1 MRERRRRNAMPADAR
16 ARVSADL
23 RRALDA
29 RPEVSSACLHGSFAA
44 GGPFRDVDV
53 AVWLEPAALGESGGW
68 QYASTLAQDLERAT
82 GVPVDVQV
90 LNDAPLGFR
99 YHALRGEPL
108 LVRDWDFF
116 DDLRARTWDDY
127 FDFRPF
133 ARQYLREVLGA

>member
-1 MRERRRRNAMPADAR
+1 MEQRRRRDAMPADTR
-16 ARVSADL
+16 DRVRADL
-23 RRALDA
+23 CRALDA
-29 RPEVSSACLHGSFAA
+29 RPELSFGCLHGSFAA
-44 GGPFRDVDV
+44 GEPFRDVDL
-53 AVWLEPAALGESGGW
+53 AVWVEPAALGGSGAW
-68 QYASTLAQDLERAT
+68 RYALALAADLERAT